1 MEKIV
6 LASGSPRRKELLA
19 RTGVDFSVVVSN
31 GEEKTNLTDPAE
43 TVEKLSQD
51 KAISVADRLENESE
65 PCLIIGADTV
75 VAFEGKILGK
85 PSDEEDALDTLLKLQ
100 GKSHQVYTGVTLLV
114 KEQGIWKPYT
124 FSERTDVEFYPV
136 SREELLEYIKTG
148 EPMDKAGSY
157 GIQGKF
163 GIYVKGICGDY
174 NNVVGLPVG
183 RLVYEVVRK
192 YGLKPMPIEN
202 YRYYCGNGADMLVK
216 RLLVDAGDPELLHYE
231 EARALYRK
239 EFDKDPFYKIQHYP
253 GMPETLKELKKRGVK
268 LGVCSN
274 KPHEAAVKVVERMFG
289 SQIFD
294 AVMGQSDSVRKKP
307 APDGPLKIAEQFGIK
322 PEECMYLG
330 DSGTDMQTGKA
341 AGMYT
346 VGVLWGYREKEELLK
361 NGADYL
367 VDSPEDIL
375 DLYEEKCEE

>member
-114 KEQGIWKPYT
+114 
-124 FSERTDVEFYPV
+124 RTDVEFYPV

-183 RLVYEVVRK
+183 RLVYE
-192 YGLKPMPIEN
+192 
-202 YRYYCGNGADMLVK
+202 
-216 RLLVDAGDPELLHYE
+216 
-231 EARALYRK
+231 
-239 EFDKDPFYKIQHYP
+239 
-253 GMPETLKELKKRGVK
+253 LKKMKINIRG
-268 LGVCSN
+268 
-274 KPHEAAVKVVERMFG
+274 M
-289 SQIFD
+289 
-294 AVMGQSDSVRKKP
+294 RK
-307 APDGPLKIAEQFGIK
+307 
-322 PEECMYLG
+322 
-330 DSGTDMQTGKA
+330 
-341 AGMYT
+341 
-346 VGVLWGYREKEELLK
+346 
-361 NGADYL
+361 
-367 VDSPEDIL
+367 
-375 DLYEEKCEE
+375 

>member
-19 RTGVDFSVVVSN
+19 RTGVVFSVVVSN
-31 GEEKTNLTDPAE
+31 GEENTNLTDPAE
-43 TVEKLSQD
+43 TVEKLSLD
-51 KAISVADRLENESE
+51 KAISVAARLENESE

-183 RLVYEVVRK
+183 RLVYE
-192 YGLKPMPIEN
+192 
-202 YRYYCGNGADMLVK
+202 
-216 RLLVDAGDPELLHYE
+216 
-231 EARALYRK
+231 
-239 EFDKDPFYKIQHYP
+239 
-253 GMPETLKELKKRGVK
+253 LKKMKIDIRG
-268 LGVCSN
+268 
-274 KPHEAAVKVVERMFG
+274 M
-289 SQIFD
+289 
-294 AVMGQSDSVRKKP
+294 RK
-307 APDGPLKIAEQFGIK
+307 
-322 PEECMYLG
+322 
-330 DSGTDMQTGKA
+330 
-341 AGMYT
+341 
-346 VGVLWGYREKEELLK
+346 
-361 NGADYL
+361 
-367 VDSPEDIL
+367 
-375 DLYEEKCEE
+375 

>member
-1 MEKIV
+1 MEGYTVKTEKER
-6 LASGSPRRKELLA
+6 LWRKLFQLRGPHEGKELLA

-31 GEEKTNLTDPAE
+31 GEENTNLTDPAE

-183 RLVYEVVRK
+183 RLIY
-192 YGLKPMPIEN
+192 
-202 YRYYCGNGADMLVK
+202 
-216 RLLVDAGDPELLHYE
+216 
-231 EARALYRK
+231 
-239 EFDKDPFYKIQHYP
+239 
-253 GMPETLKELKKRGVK
+253 ELKKMKINIRG
-268 LGVCSN
+268 
-274 KPHEAAVKVVERMFG
+274 M
-289 SQIFD
+289 
-294 AVMGQSDSVRKKP
+294 RK
-307 APDGPLKIAEQFGIK
+307 
-322 PEECMYLG
+322 
-330 DSGTDMQTGKA
+330 
-341 AGMYT
+341 
-346 VGVLWGYREKEELLK
+346 
-361 NGADYL
+361 
-367 VDSPEDIL
+367 
-375 DLYEEKCEE
+375 

>member
-1 MEKIV
+1 MHPYKWRVI
-6 LASGSPRRKELLA
+6 LLRQKRRDYGENC
-19 RTGVDFSVVVSN
+19 FSFWVPTKK
-31 GEEKTNLTDPAE
+31 GTACTDPAE

-183 RLVYEVVRK
+183 RLVYE
-192 YGLKPMPIEN
+192 
-202 YRYYCGNGADMLVK
+202 
-216 RLLVDAGDPELLHYE
+216 
-231 EARALYRK
+231 
-239 EFDKDPFYKIQHYP
+239 
-253 GMPETLKELKKRGVK
+253 LKKMKINIRG
-268 LGVCSN
+268 
-274 KPHEAAVKVVERMFG
+274 M
-289 SQIFD
+289 
-294 AVMGQSDSVRKKP
+294 RK
-307 APDGPLKIAEQFGIK
+307 
-322 PEECMYLG
+322 
-330 DSGTDMQTGKA
+330 
-341 AGMYT
+341 
-346 VGVLWGYREKEELLK
+346 
-361 NGADYL
+361 
-367 VDSPEDIL
+367 
-375 DLYEEKCEE
+375 